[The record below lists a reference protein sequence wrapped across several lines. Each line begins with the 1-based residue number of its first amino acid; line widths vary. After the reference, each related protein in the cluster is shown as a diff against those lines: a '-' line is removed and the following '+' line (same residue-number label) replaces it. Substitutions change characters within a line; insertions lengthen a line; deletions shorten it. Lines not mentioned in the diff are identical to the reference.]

1 MSISLSIFI
10 KDTSTIIFMEVET
23 FGTRVKKTTKKF
35 FKTLG
40 IILLIVAVISFCFV
54 YWATYEEGVMAG
66 KVLRVSQ
73 KGMMFKTY
81 EGKIN
86 LETFGALRGASPIA
100 ESFDFSIYKSD
111 TDIIKELETV
121 SLSGERVNL
130 YFVKHY
136 MTFPWR
142 GDTKY
147 FVTRVERL
155 GPATK

>member
-1 MSISLSIFI
+1 
-10 KDTSTIIFMEVET
+10 MEVESL
-23 FGTRVKKTTKKF
+23 GTRVKKTTKKF

-40 IILLIVAVISFCFV
+40 IILLIVGVIVFCFM

-66 KVLRVSQ
+66 KVLRVSE
-73 KGMMFKTY
+73 KGMIFKTF

-86 LETFGALRGASPIA
+86 LETFGALRGTSPIA

-111 TDIIKELETV
+111 KDVIKELETV

-130 YFVKHY
+130 IFVKHY
-136 MTFPWR
+136 IAFPWR

-147 FVTRVERL
+147 FVIKVERL
-155 GPATK
+155 GPPPPPPSK